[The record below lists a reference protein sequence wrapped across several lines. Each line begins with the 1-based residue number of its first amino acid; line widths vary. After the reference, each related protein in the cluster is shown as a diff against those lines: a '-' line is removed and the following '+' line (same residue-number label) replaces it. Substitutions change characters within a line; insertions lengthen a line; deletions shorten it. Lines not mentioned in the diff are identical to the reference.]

1 MKKGINS
8 TNKISKKKTLKSND
22 IIDLDL
28 ICDTWEAEIEKEQL
42 QTYKKVIDEYSA
54 ACNIDFRKENK
65 FLSNDYQVFDYLLQ
79 VTVASPQLFKGFHNI
94 LNKYGFNDKTYS
106 DYMIKKI
113 TKNVSNV
120 QAFASGLVSVG
131 VINDIYDMENGSVNI
146 ESSLGNYNF
155 FLANEYYA
163 GNKEIVKY
171 IEEGDL
177 KCNCHVNT
185 LFLLKSLRKG
195 EAVTA
200 KCSTMFNNLY
210 YHSFYRY
217 EGMISDLN
225 TNSVMSEE
233 NFNKIYNPQIIS
245 VVNIDNLEE
254 KQNNV
259 KSKCKSTLN
268 DLLEIAVY
276 EEFLNK

>member
-1 MKKGINS
+1 MKKTINS
-8 TNKISKKKTLKSND
+8 TQKVSKKSALKSND
-22 IIDLDL
+22 KIDLDL
-28 ICDTWEAEIEKEQL
+28 ICDTWEAKNEKEQL
-42 QTYKKVIDEYSA
+42 QTYKKVIDEYSTM
-54 ACNIDFRKENK
+54 CNIDFRKENK
-65 FLSNDYQVFDYLLQ
+65 LLSDDYQVFDYLLQ
-79 VTVASPQLFKGFHNI
+79 VTVAGVQFFEGFHKI
-94 LNKYGFNDKTYS
+94 LKKYGFNDKTYL

-113 TKNVSNV
+113 TKNARNA
-120 QAFASGLVSVG
+120 QAFGNGLISIG
-131 VINDIYDMENGSVNI
+131 IISDIYDMDNGSVNI
-146 ESSLGNYNF
+146 KSSLGNYNF

-163 GNKEIVKY
+163 KSKKIVKY

-177 KCNCHVNT
+177 RCNCHANA
-185 LFLLKSLRKG
+185 LFLLKCLKKG

-210 YHSFYRY
+210 YHSYYRY
-217 EGMISDLN
+217 EGMIVDLN
-225 TNSVMSEE
+225 INCVMSEE
-233 NFNKIYNPQIIS
+233 DYNKIYNPQIIS